1 MLIYWGEL
9 GIKAKM
15 LALLDAGQSQVYSI
29 FWLEGDSTIVILG
42 VSKKE
47 RGFGVS
53 TCFSNNMAD
62 DLGKHKAK

>member
-1 MLIYWGEL
+1 
-9 GIKAKM
+9 M
-15 LALLDAGQSQVYSI
+15 LALLDPGQSQVYSI